1 MTPPDSVLE
10 LVERFEHNRQA
21 YRSGHYN
28 ETQVRREFIDP
39 FFEALGWDV
48 ANKQGYAEA
57 YKDVVH
63 EETLKVGGGTKAPD
77 YGFRI
82 GGARKFF
89 VEAKKPSV
97 DIRGDVHPAYQL
109 RRYAWSARLPLSVL
123 TDFEEFAAYDCRV
136 RPDKGDKASAARHDR
151 MRSLVERMLDLHKRM
166 AAEQAPHAKTMLQ
179 RQIEATDRQIDALVY
194 ELYGLTE
201 AEVAVVE

>member
-10 LVERFEHNRQA
+10 LVERFEHNRKA

-48 ANKQGYAEA
+48 VNKQGYAEA

-77 YGFRI
+77 CGFRI
-82 GGARKFF
+82 GG
-89 VEAKKPSV
+89 
-97 DIRGDVHPAYQL
+97 
-109 RRYAWSARLPLSVL
+109 
-123 TDFEEFAAYDCRV
+123 
-136 RPDKGDKASAARHDR
+136 ARHDR
-151 MRSLVERMLDLHKRM
+151 MRSLVERMLDLNKRV
-166 AAEQAPHAKTMLQ
+166 AAEQVPHARTMLQ
-179 RQIEATDRQIDALVY
+179 RHVESGSDGSARQRRTRWCMSCT
-194 ELYGLTE
+194 G
-201 AEVAVVE
+201 

>member
-63 EETLKVGGGTKAPD
+63 
-77 YGFRI
+77 
-82 GGARKFF
+82 
-89 VEAKKPSV
+89 
-97 DIRGDVHPAYQL
+97 
-109 RRYAWSARLPLSVL
+109 
-123 TDFEEFAAYDCRV
+123 
-136 RPDKGDKASAARHDR
+136 
-151 MRSLVERMLDLHKRM
+151 
-166 AAEQAPHAKTMLQ
+166 
-179 RQIEATDRQIDALVY
+179 
-194 ELYGLTE
+194 
-201 AEVAVVE
+201 